1 MNFLDWPQ
9 RGVTSLVATKNMDAR
24 VVMHVPLNFILFS
37 FLQCYICVHICDFGF
52 SQLEHYTLFNPPWT
66 AQLETAKTILQL

>member
-37 FLQCYICVHICDFGF
+37 FLHICDFGF